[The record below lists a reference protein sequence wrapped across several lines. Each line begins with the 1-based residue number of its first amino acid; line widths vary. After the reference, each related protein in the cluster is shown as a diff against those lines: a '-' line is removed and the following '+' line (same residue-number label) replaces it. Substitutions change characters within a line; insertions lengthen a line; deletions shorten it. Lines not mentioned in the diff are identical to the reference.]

1 MLLAGCCLP
10 VVESKER
17 VRAVLSSLGRAL
29 PAKRIAVNLSPE
41 DLLKEEAHFDFS
53 IAKGLFTAMG
63 VLPSDCLSEYIL
75 LGELSLDG
83 SVRQVTGILPDFSW
97 SLP

>member
-17 VRAVLSSLGRAL
+17 VRAVLSSLGLAL
-29 PAKRIAVNLSPE
+29 PTKRIAVNLSPA
-41 DLLKEEAHFDFS
+41 DLLKEEAYFELS
-53 IAKGLFTAMG
+53 IAKGLFTVMG